1 MRLFHER
8 MSVGE
13 RAVHRVDV
21 GVVRNV
27 IAVIASRRR
36 VEGQQPDRVDAKVLQ
51 VGELF
56 EQPAKVAAA
65 VAVAVLE
72 SAHVQLVDQR
82 VLVPERIV
90 VEPKGLDLPPFRS
103 RLYHKKYSKSCSL
116 RRRRR
121 KRKICAGIACGLIST
136 KLRGPFHR

>member
-1 MRLFHER
+1 MGVFDER

-56 EQPAKVAAA
+56 EQAPKVAAA
-65 VAVAVLE
+65 IAVAVLE
-72 SAHVQLVDQR
+72 GAHVQLVDQR

-90 VEPKGLDLPPFRS
+90 VEAKRLDLPPSRS
-103 RLYHKKYSKSCSL
+103 RLNQRKYSKSCSL
-116 RRRRR
+116 RR
-121 KRKICAGIACGLIST
+121 
-136 KLRGPFHR
+136 